1 MSRFSEAGGSAK
13 GLPAEIIKKVKLLE
27 ISTRKMV
34 NSLFAGQYHSAFKGQ
49 GMTFAEFREYVP
61 GDDVRSISWPVTA
74 RTGKTF
80 IKKFD
85 EEREMI
91 LMLAVDIS
99 GSLGF
104 GSGEYVKGEVVTH
117 LAALLGFAAA
127 KNNDHVGLLLF
138 TDEVEHYVPPKKGR
152 GHIQRILRDLYY
164 FKPKRTGT
172 KISSAVDHLQGVLKK
187 RATVFFFSDFQ
198 ETSSSAAAAGSGR
211 RDSFATSLRLMSK
224 RHDVVAVIVQ
234 DPAELVL
241 PKVGLVDLRDAE
253 TGATVTVDTSSP
265 IFRKAYADYMKGV
278 TATREQEFR
287 QAGVDRIEVLSGA
300 EFADPLIA
308 YFRKK
313 NSRR

>member
-1 MSRFSEAGGSAK
+1 VSRFTEVGGSAK

-74 RTGKTF
+74 RTGKTY

-91 LMLAVDIS
+91 LILAVDIS
-99 GSLGF
+99 GSLSF
-104 GSGEYVKGEVVTH
+104 GSGNYVKGEVVTH

-152 GHIQRILRDLYY
+152 GHIQRILRDLY
-164 FKPKRTGT
+164 FHKPKRTGT
-172 KISSAVDHLQGVLKK
+172 KVSAAVDHLQGVLKK

-198 ETSSSAAAAGSGR
+198 ETAGAAEGTGLGR

-224 RHDVVAVIVQ
+224 RHEVVAVVVQ

-253 TGATVTVDTSSP
+253 TGATVTVDSSSP
-265 IFRKAYADYMKGV
+265 IFRRAYSEYMKGI
-278 TATREQEFR
+278 TAKREQEFR
-287 QAGVDRIEVLSGA
+287 QAGVDRVEVLSGA